1 MLSHEALSTNW
12 FTIDQIQQ
20 GKQVNPHNVHEMPI
34 QSRDFKGCVILRRKA
49 PLVRHPSHD
58 GEYAHADDHV
68 DCVHASQCEIKR
80 IKNFRVLLDVF
91 LSSPQLYRVVLD
103 LVDTQQML

>member
-12 FTIDQIQQ
+12 LTIDQIQQ
-20 GKQVNPHNVHEMPI
+20 GKQVNPDNVHDMPI
-34 QSRDFKGCVILRRKA
+34 QSGDFKGSVILRREA
-49 PLVRHPSHD
+49 PLVRHPGHD

-80 IKNFRVLLDVF
+80 IKTFRVLLDVF
-91 LSSPQLYRVVLD
+91 LSTPQPYRDVLD
-103 LVDTQQML
+103 LV